1 MDFNLNFQLT
11 LLAVLL
17 VLSAFFA
24 ISETSLMSVNR
35 YRLKHL
41 SKQGNVG
48 AKLAVKLLNET
59 DKLLSVILLC
69 NNFANA
75 AAAALVT
82 LIVVEFFG
90 TQESIIFIGT
100 IITTFMIVIF
110 SEISPKV
117 IGAAHPEKLAPY
129 CSFILYPLLKVF
141 YPIVLFLNFFV
152 LGFLKLVNI
161 KTNFNQKDLINMDEL
176 KSIISE
182 SGTFIPQKNKSI
194 FLNLIDLNKVTI
206 DEVMMPHTNV
216 ESVYLKQPIDEILEK
231 VINSNYR
238 QMVVK
243 DNDEI
248 IGVIDSKK
256 LLKLV
261 VKEQNNE
268 ITHKSLKELIEPPY
282 FIPSGTTI
290 YKQIQ
295 YFQDNQEKK
304 GFIVNEFGDFL
315 GLVSLEDL
323 LEEIIGEFNKDIP
336 SKLSKIVSEDDGWI
350 VDGAISIRDLN
361 KKLNLKLP
369 TSGPITLSG
378 LIIEFLENIPEINSS
393 FKMHETKF
401 EIINIYEQ
409 TIKKIKIYKQQLK

>member
-1 MDFNLNFQLT
+1 MDFNLNFQLI

-48 AKLAVKLLNET
+48 ARLAIKLLNET

-216 ESVYLKQPIDEILEK
+216 ESVFLKQPIEEILEK

-256 LLKLV
+256 LLKLL

-268 ITHKSLKELIEPPY
+268 ITHESFKELIEPPY

-304 GFIVNEFGDFL
+304 GFIVNEYGDFL

-336 SKLSKIVSEDDGWI
+336 SKLSKIISEDDGWI

-378 LIIEFLENIPEINSS
+378 LIIEFLENIPETNTS

-409 TIKKIKIYKQQLK
+409 TIKKIKIYK

>member
-1 MDFNLNFQLT
+1 MDFNINFQLS

-17 VLSAFFA
+17 ILSAFFA

-35 YRLKHL
+35 YRLKHM
-41 SKQGNVG
+41 SKEGNVG
-48 AKLAVKLLNET
+48 AKLALKLLNET

-90 TQESIIFIGT
+90 TQESIIFVGT
-100 IITTFMIVIF
+100 LVTTFMIVIF

-117 IGAAHPEKLAPY
+117 IGAAHPEKLAPF
-129 CSFILYPLLKVF
+129 CSYILYPLLRIF

-161 KTNFNQKDLINMDEL
+161 KTNFNQNDLINMDEL

-206 DEVMMPHTNV
+206 DEVMMPHTSV
-216 ESVYLKQPIDEILEK
+216 EAVHIKQSIDEILEK

-243 DNDEI
+243 DSDEI
-248 IGVIDSKK
+248 LGVIDSKK
-256 LLKLV
+256 ILNLFI
-261 VKEQNNE
+261 KEEKDE
-268 ITHKSLKELIEPPY
+268 ITHKKIMELIEPPY

-304 GFIVNEFGDFL
+304 GFIVNEHGDFL

-323 LEEIIGEFNKDIP
+323 LEEIIGEFNTDIP
-336 SKLSKIVSEDDGWI
+336 SKLSKIITEDDGWI
-350 VDGAISIRDLN
+350 IDGGISIRDLN

-369 TSGPITLSG
+369 TDGPITISG
-378 LIIEFLENIPEINSS
+378 LIIEFLENIPDTNTS
-393 FKMHETKF
+393 FKMHKTRF

-409 TIKKIKIYKQQLK
+409 TIKKVKIYK

>member
-1 MDFNLNFQLT
+1 MDFNLNFQLG

-129 CSFILYPLLKVF
+129 CSFILYPLLKIF

-216 ESVYLKQPIDEILEK
+216 ESVCLKQSIDEILEK

-261 VKEQNNE
+261 VKEQRE
-268 ITHKSLKELIEPPY
+268 GITHKSLGELIEPPY
-282 FIPSGTTI
+282 YIPSGTTI

-304 GFIVNEFGDFL
+304 GFIVNEHGDFL

-323 LEEIIGEFNKDIP
+323 LEEIIGEFNTDIP
-336 SKLSKIVSEDDGWI
+336 SKLAKIITEGDGWI

-369 TSGPITLSG
+369 TSGPITISG
-378 LIIEFLENIPEINSS
+378 LIIEFLENIPETNTS

-401 EIINIYEQ
+401 EIINMHEQ
-409 TIKKIKIYKQQLK
+409 TIKKIKIYK

>member
-1 MDFNLNFQLT
+1 
-11 LLAVLL
+11 
-17 VLSAFFA
+17 
-24 ISETSLMSVNR
+24 
-35 YRLKHL
+35 
-41 SKQGNVG
+41 
-48 AKLAVKLLNET
+48 
-59 DKLLSVILLC
+59 
-69 NNFANA
+69 
-75 AAAALVT
+75 
-82 LIVVEFFG
+82 
-90 TQESIIFIGT
+90 
-100 IITTFMIVIF
+100 
-110 SEISPKV
+110 
-117 IGAAHPEKLAPY
+117 
-129 CSFILYPLLKVF
+129 
-141 YPIVLFLNFFV
+141 
-152 LGFLKLVNI
+152 
-161 KTNFNQKDLINMDEL
+161 MDEL

-216 ESVYLKQPIDEILEK
+216 ESVYLKQPIDEILGK

-268 ITHKSLKELIEPPY
+268 ITHESLKELIEPPY

-304 GFIVNEFGDFL
+304 GFIVNEYGDFL

-336 SKLSKIVSEDDGWI
+336 SKLSKIVGEDDGWI

-378 LIIEFLENIPEINSS
+378 LIIEFLENIPETNTS

-409 TIKKIKIYKQQLK
+409 TIKKIKIYK

>member
-1 MDFNLNFQLT
+1 MDFNLNFQLA

-48 AKLAVKLLNET
+48 AKLAIKLLNET

-261 VKEQNNE
+261 VKEQNGE
-268 ITHKSLKELIEPPY
+268 ITHESLKELIEPPY

-304 GFIVNEFGDFL
+304 GFIVNEYGDFL

-336 SKLSKIVSEDDGWI
+336 SKLSKIISEDDGWI

-378 LIIEFLENIPEINSS
+378 LIIEFLENIPETNTS

-409 TIKKIKIYKQQLK
+409 TIKKIKIYK

>member
-1 MDFNLNFQLT
+1 MDFNLNFQLA
-11 LLAVLL
+11 LLVVLL

-48 AKLAVKLLNET
+48 AKLAIKLLNET

-141 YPIVLFLNFFV
+141 YRIVLFLNFFV

-261 VKEQNNE
+261 VKEQNGE
-268 ITHKSLKELIEPPY
+268 ITHESLKELIEPPY

-336 SKLSKIVSEDDGWI
+336 SKLSKIISEDDGWI

-378 LIIEFLENIPEINSS
+378 LIIEFLENIPETNTS

-409 TIKKIKIYKQQLK
+409 TIKKIKIYK

>member
-1 MDFNLNFQLT
+1 MDFNLNFQLV
-11 LLAVLL
+11 LLAILL

-48 AKLAVKLLNET
+48 AKLAIKLLNET

-216 ESVYLKQPIDEILEK
+216 ESVYLKQPIDEILGK

-256 LLKLV
+256 LLKQV

-268 ITHKSLKELIEPPY
+268 ITHESLKELIEPPY

-304 GFIVNEFGDFL
+304 GFIVNEYGDFL

-378 LIIEFLENIPEINSS
+378 LIIEFLENIPGTNTS

-409 TIKKIKIYKQQLK
+409 TIKKIKIYK

>member
-1 MDFNLNFQLT
+1 MYFNLNFQLVI
-11 LLAVLL
+11 LAVLL

-48 AKLAVKLLNET
+48 AKLAIKLLNET

-216 ESVYLKQPIDEILEK
+216 ESVYLKQSIDEILEK

-261 VKEQNNE
+261 VKEKKVG
-268 ITHKSLKELIEPPY
+268 ITHKSLGELIEPPY
-282 FIPSGTTI
+282 YIPSGTTI

-304 GFIVNEFGDFL
+304 GFIVNEHGDFL

-323 LEEIIGEFNKDIP
+323 LEEIIGEFNTDIP
-336 SKLSKIVSEDDGWI
+336 SKLSKIITEGDGWI
-350 VDGAISIRDLN
+350 VDGAISIRGLN

-369 TSGPITLSG
+369 SSGPITISG
-378 LIIEFLENIPEINSS
+378 LIIEFLENIPETNTS

-401 EIINIYEQ
+401 EIINMHEQ
-409 TIKKIKIYKQQLK
+409 TIKKIKIYK

>member
-1 MDFNLNFQLT
+1 MDFNLNLQLV

-48 AKLAVKLLNET
+48 AKLAIKLLNET

-129 CSFILYPLLKVF
+129 CSFILYPLLKIF

-216 ESVYLKQPIDEILEK
+216 ESVYLKQSMDEILEK

-256 LLKLV
+256 LLKLL

-268 ITHKSLKELIEPPY
+268 ITHKSLRELIEPPY

-304 GFIVNEFGDFL
+304 GFIVNEYGDFI

-336 SKLSKIVSEDDGWI
+336 SKLSKIISEDNGWI

-378 LIIEFLENIPEINSS
+378 LIIEFLESIPETNTS

-409 TIKKIKIYKQQLK
+409 TIKKIKIYK

>member
-1 MDFNLNFQLT
+1 MDFNINFQLT

-17 VLSAFFA
+17 ILSAFFA

-35 YRLKHL
+35 YRLKHM
-41 SKQGNVG
+41 SKEGNVG
-48 AKLAVKLLNET
+48 AKLALKLLNET

-90 TQESIIFIGT
+90 TQESIIFVGT
-100 IITTFMIVIF
+100 LVTTFMIVIF

-117 IGAAHPEKLAPY
+117 IGAAHPEKLAPF
-129 CSFILYPLLKVF
+129 CSYILYPLLRIF

-161 KTNFNQKDLINMDEL
+161 KTNFNQNDLINMDEL

-206 DEVMMPHTNV
+206 DEVMMPHTSV
-216 ESVYLKQPIDEILEK
+216 EAVHIKQSIDEILEK

-243 DNDEI
+243 DTDEI
-248 IGVIDSKK
+248 LGVIDSKK
-256 LLKLV
+256 ILNLFI
-261 VKEQNNE
+261 KEEKDE
-268 ITHKSLKELIEPPY
+268 ITHKKLMELIEPPY

-304 GFIVNEFGDFL
+304 GFIVNEHGDFL

-323 LEEIIGEFNKDIP
+323 LEEIIGEFNTDIP
-336 SKLSKIVSEDDGWI
+336 SKLSKIITEDDGWI
-350 VDGAISIRDLN
+350 IDGGISIRDLN

-369 TSGPITLSG
+369 TDGPITISG
-378 LIIEFLENIPEINSS
+378 LIIEFLENIPDTNTS
-393 FKMHETKF
+393 FKMHKTRF

-409 TIKKIKIYKQQLK
+409 TIKKVKIYK

>member
-1 MDFNLNFQLT
+1 MDFNLNFQLV
-11 LLAVLL
+11 LLAILL

-48 AKLAVKLLNET
+48 AKLAIKLLNET

-268 ITHKSLKELIEPPY
+268 ITHESLKELIEPPY

-304 GFIVNEFGDFL
+304 GFIVNEYGDFL

-369 TSGPITLSG
+369 SSGPITLSG
-378 LIIEFLENIPEINSS
+378 LIIEFLENIPETNTS

-409 TIKKIKIYKQQLK
+409 TIKKIKIYK

>member
-1 MDFNLNFQLT
+1 MDFNLNLQLV

-48 AKLAVKLLNET
+48 AKLAIKLLNET

-216 ESVYLKQPIDEILEK
+216 ESVYLKQSMDEILEK

-256 LLKLV
+256 LLKLL

-268 ITHKSLKELIEPPY
+268 ITHESLRELIDPPY

-304 GFIVNEFGDFL
+304 GFIVNEYGDFI

-369 TSGPITLSG
+369 SSGPITLSG
-378 LIIEFLENIPEINSS
+378 LIIEFLESIPETNTS

-409 TIKKIKIYKQQLK
+409 TIKKIKIYK

>member
-1 MDFNLNFQLT
+1 MDFNLNFQLV

-48 AKLAVKLLNET
+48 AKLAIKLLNET

-216 ESVYLKQPIDEILEK
+216 ESVYLKQSIDEILEK

-243 DNDEI
+243 DKDEI

-256 LLKLV
+256 LLKLL
-261 VKEQNNE
+261 VKEKNNE
-268 ITHKSLKELIEPPY
+268 ITHESLKELIEPPY

-304 GFIVNEFGDFL
+304 GFIVNEYGDFL

-336 SKLSKIVSEDDGWI
+336 SKLSKIISEDDGWI

-378 LIIEFLENIPEINSS
+378 LIIEFLESIPETNTS

-409 TIKKIKIYKQQLK
+409 TIKKIKIYK

>member
-1 MDFNLNFQLT
+1 MDFNLNFQLI

-48 AKLAVKLLNET
+48 AKLAIKLLNET

-216 ESVYLKQPIDEILEK
+216 ESIYLKQSIDEILEK

-256 LLKLV
+256 LLKLL

-268 ITHKSLKELIEPPY
+268 ITHESLKELIEPPY

-304 GFIVNEFGDFL
+304 GFIVNEYGDFL

-336 SKLSKIVSEDDGWI
+336 SKLSKIISEDDGWI

-378 LIIEFLENIPEINSS
+378 LIIEFLENIPETNTS

-409 TIKKIKIYKQQLK
+409 TIKKIKIYK

>member
-1 MDFNLNFQLT
+1 MDFNLNFQLA

-48 AKLAVKLLNET
+48 ANLAIKLLNET

-256 LLKLV
+256 LLKLL

-268 ITHKSLKELIEPPY
+268 ITHESLRELIDPPY

-304 GFIVNEFGDFL
+304 GFIVNEYGDFI

-336 SKLSKIVSEDDGWI
+336 SKLSKIISEDDGWI

-378 LIIEFLENIPEINSS
+378 LIIEFLESIPETNTS

-409 TIKKIKIYKQQLK
+409 TIKKIKIYK

>member
-1 MDFNLNFQLT
+1 MDFNINFQLS

-17 VLSAFFA
+17 ILSAFFA

-35 YRLKHL
+35 YRLKHM
-41 SKQGNVG
+41 SKEGNVG
-48 AKLAVKLLNET
+48 AKLALKLLNET

-90 TQESIIFIGT
+90 TQESIIFVGT
-100 IITTFMIVIF
+100 LVTTFMIVIF

-117 IGAAHPEKLAPY
+117 IGAAHPEKLAPF
-129 CSFILYPLLKVF
+129 CSYILYPLLRIF

-161 KTNFNQKDLINMDEL
+161 KTNFNQNDLINMDEL

-206 DEVMMPHTNV
+206 DEVMMPHTSV
-216 ESVYLKQPIDEILEK
+216 EAVHIKQSIDEILEK

-243 DNDEI
+243 DSDEI
-248 IGVIDSKK
+248 LGVIDSKK
-256 LLKLV
+256 ILNLFI
-261 VKEQNNE
+261 KEEKDE
-268 ITHKSLKELIEPPY
+268 ITHKKLMELIEPPY

-304 GFIVNEFGDFL
+304 GFIVNEHGDFL

-323 LEEIIGEFNKDIP
+323 LEEIIGEFNTDIP
-336 SKLSKIVSEDDGWI
+336 SKLSKIITEDDGWI
-350 VDGAISIRDLN
+350 IDGGISIRDLN

-369 TSGPITLSG
+369 TDGPVTISG
-378 LIIEFLENIPEINSS
+378 LIIEFLENIPDTNTS
-393 FKMHETKF
+393 FKMHKTRF

-409 TIKKIKIYKQQLK
+409 TIKKVKIYK

>member
-1 MDFNLNFQLT
+1 MDFNLNFQLG

-129 CSFILYPLLKVF
+129 CSFILYPLLKIF

-216 ESVYLKQPIDEILEK
+216 ESVCLKQSIDEILEK

-261 VKEQNNE
+261 VKEKKVG
-268 ITHKSLKELIEPPY
+268 ITHKSLGELIEPPY
-282 FIPSGTTI
+282 YIPSGTTI
-290 YKQIQ
+290 YRQIQ

-304 GFIVNEFGDFL
+304 GFIVNEHGDFL

-323 LEEIIGEFNKDIP
+323 LEEIIGEFNTDIP
-336 SKLSKIVSEDDGWI
+336 SKLSKIITEGDGWI

-369 TSGPITLSG
+369 SSGLITISG
-378 LIIEFLENIPEINSS
+378 LIIEFLENIPETNTS

-401 EIINIYEQ
+401 EIINMHEQ
-409 TIKKIKIYKQQLK
+409 TIKKIKIYK

>member
-1 MDFNLNFQLT
+1 MDFNLNFQLV
-11 LLAVLL
+11 LLAILL

-48 AKLAVKLLNET
+48 AKLAIKLLNET

-117 IGAAHPEKLAPY
+117 IGAAHPDKLAPY

-161 KTNFNQKDLINMDEL
+161 KTNFNQRDLINMDEL

-194 FLNLIDLNKVTI
+194 FLNLIDLNKVII

-216 ESVYLKQPIDEILEK
+216 ESIHLKQPIDEILEK

-238 QMVVK
+238 QTVVK
-243 DNDEI
+243 NNDEI

-256 LLKLV
+256 LLKLL

-268 ITHKSLKELIEPPY
+268 ITHESLKELIEPPY

-304 GFIVNEFGDFL
+304 GFIVNEYGDFL

-361 KKLNLKLP
+361 KKLNLRLP

-378 LIIEFLENIPEINSS
+378 LIIEFLENIPETNSS
-393 FKMHETKF
+393 FKMHKTKF

-409 TIKKIKIYKQQLK
+409 TIKKIKIYK

>member
-1 MDFNLNFQLT
+1 MDFNINFQLS

-17 VLSAFFA
+17 ILSAFFA

-35 YRLKHL
+35 YRLKHM
-41 SKQGNVG
+41 SKEGNVG
-48 AKLAVKLLNET
+48 AKLALKLLNET

-100 IITTFMIVIF
+100 LVTTFMIVIF

-117 IGAAHPEKLAPY
+117 IGAAHPEKLAPF
-129 CSFILYPLLKVF
+129 CSYILYPLLRIF

-152 LGFLKLVNI
+152 LGFLKIVNI
-161 KTNFNQKDLINMDEL
+161 KTNFNQNDLINMDEL

-206 DEVMMPHTNV
+206 DEVMMPHTSV
-216 ESVYLKQPIDEILEK
+216 EAVHIKQSIDEILEK

-243 DNDEI
+243 DSDEI
-248 IGVIDSKK
+248 LGVIDSKK
-256 LLKLV
+256 ILNLFI
-261 VKEQNNE
+261 KEEKDE
-268 ITHKSLKELIEPPY
+268 ITHKKLMELIEPPY

-304 GFIVNEFGDFL
+304 GFIVNEHGDFL

-323 LEEIIGEFNKDIP
+323 LEEIIGEFNTDIP
-336 SKLSKIVSEDDGWI
+336 SKLSKIITEDDGWI
-350 VDGAISIRDLN
+350 IDGGISIRDLN

-369 TSGPITLSG
+369 TDGPITISG
-378 LIIEFLENIPEINSS
+378 LIIEFLENIPDTNTS
-393 FKMHETKF
+393 FKMHKTRF

-409 TIKKIKIYKQQLK
+409 TIKKVKIYK

>member
-1 MDFNLNFQLT
+1 MDFNINFQLS

-17 VLSAFFA
+17 ILSAFFA

-35 YRLKHL
+35 YRLKHM
-41 SKQGNVG
+41 SKEGNVG
-48 AKLAVKLLNET
+48 AKLALKLLNET

-100 IITTFMIVIF
+100 LVTTFMIVIF

-117 IGAAHPEKLAPY
+117 IGAAHPEKLAPF
-129 CSFILYPLLKVF
+129 CSYILYPLLRIF

-152 LGFLKLVNI
+152 LGFLKIVNI
-161 KTNFNQKDLINMDEL
+161 KTNFNQNDLINMDEL

-206 DEVMMPHTNV
+206 DEVMMPHTSV
-216 ESVYLKQPIDEILEK
+216 EAVHIKQSIDEILEK

-243 DNDEI
+243 DTDEI
-248 IGVIDSKK
+248 LGVIDSKK
-256 LLKLV
+256 ILNLFI
-261 VKEQNNE
+261 KEEKDE
-268 ITHKSLKELIEPPY
+268 ITHKKLMELIEPPY

-304 GFIVNEFGDFL
+304 GFIVNEHGDFL

-323 LEEIIGEFNKDIP
+323 LEEIIGEFNTDIP
-336 SKLSKIVSEDDGWI
+336 SKLSKIITEDDGWI
-350 VDGAISIRDLN
+350 IDGGISIRELN

-369 TSGPITLSG
+369 TDGPITISG
-378 LIIEFLENIPEINSS
+378 LIIEFLENIPDTNTS
-393 FKMHETKF
+393 FKMHKTRF

-409 TIKKIKIYKQQLK
+409 TIKKVKIYK

>member
-1 MDFNLNFQLT
+1 MDFNLNFQLA

-48 AKLAVKLLNET
+48 AKLAIKLLNET

-117 IGAAHPEKLAPY
+117 IGAAHPDKLAPY

-161 KTNFNQKDLINMDEL
+161 KTNFNQRDLINMDEL

-194 FLNLIDLNKVTI
+194 FLNLIDLNKVII

-216 ESVYLKQPIDEILEK
+216 ESIHLKQPIDEILEK

-238 QMVVK
+238 QTVVK
-243 DNDEI
+243 NNDEI

-256 LLKLV
+256 LLKLL

-268 ITHKSLKELIEPPY
+268 ITHESLKELIEPPY

-304 GFIVNEFGDFL
+304 GFIVNEYGDFL

-369 TSGPITLSG
+369 TRGPITLSG
-378 LIIEFLENIPEINSS
+378 LIIEFLENIPGTNTS

-409 TIKKIKIYKQQLK
+409 TIKKIKIYK

>member
-1 MDFNLNFQLT
+1 MDFNINFQLG
-11 LLAVLL
+11 LLTILL

-90 TQESIIFIGT
+90 TQESIIFVGT
-100 IITTFMIVIF
+100 IITTFIIVIF

-117 IGAAHPEKLAPY
+117 IGAAHPEKLAPF

-194 FLNLIDLNKVTI
+194 FLNLIDLNEVTI

-216 ESVYLKQPIDEILEK
+216 EAVHLKQSIDEILQK
-231 VINSNYR
+231 ISNSNYR

-243 DNDEI
+243 NNDEI

-256 LLKLV
+256 LLKLI
-261 VKEQNNE
+261 VKDKRER
-268 ITHKSLKELIEPPY
+268 ITHEALKKLIDPPY

-304 GFIVNEFGDFL
+304 GLIVNEHGDFL

-323 LEEIIGEFNKDIP
+323 LEEIIGEFNMDIP
-336 SKLSKIVSEDDGWI
+336 SKLSKIITEKDGWI
-350 VDGAISIRDLN
+350 IDGAISIRDLN

-369 TSGPITLSG
+369 TNGPITISG
-378 LIIEFLENIPEINSS
+378 LIIEFLENIPDTNTS
-393 FKMHETKF
+393 FKMYETKF
-401 EIINIYEQ
+401 EIINIYGQ
-409 TIKKIKIYKQQLK
+409 TIKKVKIYK

>member
-1 MDFNLNFQLT
+1 MDFNLNFQLV
-11 LLAVLL
+11 LLAILL

-48 AKLAVKLLNET
+48 AKLAIKLLNET

-216 ESVYLKQPIDEILEK
+216 ESVYMKQPIDEILGK

-256 LLKLV
+256 LLKLL

-268 ITHKSLKELIEPPY
+268 VTHESLKELIEPPY

-304 GFIVNEFGDFL
+304 GFIVNEYGDFL

-336 SKLSKIVSEDDGWI
+336 SKLSKIISEDDGWI

-369 TSGPITLSG
+369 TSGTITLSG
-378 LIIEFLENIPEINSS
+378 LIIVFLESIPATNTSI
-393 FKMHETKF
+393 KMHET
-401 EIINIYEQ
+401 
-409 TIKKIKIYKQQLK
+409 

>member
-1 MDFNLNFQLT
+1 MDFNLNFQLA

-48 AKLAVKLLNET
+48 AKLAIKLLNET

-256 LLKLV
+256 LLKLII
-261 VKEQNNE
+261 KEQNIE
-268 ITHKSLKELIEPPY
+268 ITHESLKELIEPPY

-304 GFIVNEFGDFL
+304 GFIVNEYGDFL

-336 SKLSKIVSEDDGWI
+336 SKLSKIVSEDNGWI

-409 TIKKIKIYKQQLK
+409 TIKKIKIYK

>member
-1 MDFNLNFQLT
+1 MDFNLNFQLA

-216 ESVYLKQPIDEILEK
+216 ESVFLKQPIEEILEK

-256 LLKLV
+256 LLKLL

-268 ITHKSLKELIEPPY
+268 ITHESLKELIEPPY

-304 GFIVNEFGDFL
+304 GFIVNEYGDFL

-336 SKLSKIVSEDDGWI
+336 SKLSKIISEDDGWI

-378 LIIEFLENIPEINSS
+378 LIIEFLENIPETNTS

-401 EIINIYEQ
+401 EITNIYEQ
-409 TIKKIKIYKQQLK
+409 TIKKIKIYK

>member
-1 MDFNLNFQLT
+1 MDFNLNFQLG

-129 CSFILYPLLKVF
+129 CSFILYPLLKIF

-216 ESVYLKQPIDEILEK
+216 ESICLKQSIDEILEK

-261 VKEQNNE
+261 VKEKKVG
-268 ITHKSLKELIEPPY
+268 ITHKSLGELIEPPY
-282 FIPSGTTI
+282 YIPSGTTI

-304 GFIVNEFGDFL
+304 GFIVNEHGDFL

-323 LEEIIGEFNKDIP
+323 LEEIIGEFNTDIP
-336 SKLSKIVSEDDGWI
+336 SKLSKIITEGDGWI

-369 TSGPITLSG
+369 SSGPITISG
-378 LIIEFLENIPEINSS
+378 LIIEFLENIPETNTS

-401 EIINIYEQ
+401 EIINMHEQ
-409 TIKKIKIYKQQLK
+409 TIKKIKIYK

>member
-1 MDFNLNFQLT
+1 MDFNLNFQLV

-48 AKLAVKLLNET
+48 AKLAIKLLNET

-304 GFIVNEFGDFL
+304 GFIVNEYGDFL

-378 LIIEFLENIPEINSS
+378 LIIEFLENIPEINTS
-393 FKMHETKF
+393 FKMHEKKF
-401 EIINIYEQ
+401 EIINIHEQ
-409 TIKKIKIYKQQLK
+409 TIKKIKIYK

>member
-1 MDFNLNFQLT
+1 MDFNLNFQLA

-48 AKLAVKLLNET
+48 AKLAIKLLNET

-216 ESVYLKQPIDEILEK
+216 ESVYLKQSMDEILEK

-256 LLKLV
+256 LLKLL

-268 ITHKSLKELIEPPY
+268 ITHESLKELIEPPY

-304 GFIVNEFGDFL
+304 GFIVNEYGDFI

-336 SKLSKIVSEDDGWI
+336 SKLSKIISEDDGWI

-378 LIIEFLENIPEINSS
+378 LIIEFLESIPETNTS

-409 TIKKIKIYKQQLK
+409 TIKKIKIYK

>member
-1 MDFNLNFQLT
+1 MDFNINFQLT

-17 VLSAFFA
+17 ILSAFFA

-35 YRLKHL
+35 YRLKHM
-41 SKQGNVG
+41 SKEGNVG
-48 AKLAVKLLNET
+48 AKLALKLLNET

-90 TQESIIFIGT
+90 TQESIIFVGT
-100 IITTFMIVIF
+100 LVTTFMIVIF

-117 IGAAHPEKLAPY
+117 IGAAHPEKLAPF
-129 CSFILYPLLKVF
+129 CSYILYPLLRVF

-161 KTNFNQKDLINMDEL
+161 KTNFNQNDLINMDEL

-206 DEVMMPHTNV
+206 DEVMMPHTSV
-216 ESVYLKQPIDEILEK
+216 EAVELKQSIDEILEK

-243 DNDEI
+243 DSDEI
-248 IGVIDSKK
+248 LGVIDSKK
-256 LLKLV
+256 ILNLFI
-261 VKEQNNE
+261 KEEKDE
-268 ITHKSLKELIEPPY
+268 ITHKKLMELIEPPY

-304 GFIVNEFGDFL
+304 GFIVNEHGDFL

-323 LEEIIGEFNKDIP
+323 LEEIIGEFNTDIP
-336 SKLSKIVSEDDGWI
+336 SKLSKIITEDDGWI
-350 VDGAISIRDLN
+350 IDGGISIRDLN

-369 TSGPITLSG
+369 TDGPITISG
-378 LIIEFLENIPEINSS
+378 LIIEFLENIPDTNTS
-393 FKMHETKF
+393 FKMHKTRF

-409 TIKKIKIYKQQLK
+409 TIKKVKIYK

>member
-1 MDFNLNFQLT
+1 MDFNLNFQLV

-48 AKLAVKLLNET
+48 AKLAIKLLNET

-216 ESVYLKQPIDEILEK
+216 ESVFLKQPIDEILEK

-243 DNDEI
+243 DKDEI

-256 LLKLV
+256 ILKLL

-268 ITHKSLKELIEPPY
+268 ITHESLRELIEPPY

-304 GFIVNEFGDFL
+304 GFIVNEYGDFL

-336 SKLSKIVSEDDGWI
+336 SKLSKIISEDDGWI

-369 TSGPITLSG
+369 TNGPITLSG
-378 LIIEFLENIPEINSS
+378 LIIEFLENIPEINTS
-393 FKMHETKF
+393 FKMYETKF

-409 TIKKIKIYKQQLK
+409 TIKKIKIYK

>member
-1 MDFNLNFQLT
+1 MDFNLNFQLI
-11 LLAVLL
+11 LLAILL

-48 AKLAVKLLNET
+48 AKLAIKLLNET

-216 ESVYLKQPIDEILEK
+216 ESVDLKQSIDEILEK

-256 LLKLV
+256 LLKLL

-268 ITHKSLKELIEPPY
+268 ITHESLRELIEPPY

-304 GFIVNEFGDFL
+304 GFIVNEYGDFL

-336 SKLSKIVSEDDGWI
+336 SKLSKIISEDDGWI

-369 TSGPITLSG
+369 TRWSY
-378 LIIEFLENIPEINSS
+378 NI
-393 FKMHETKF
+393 KWT
-401 EIINIYEQ
+401 Y
-409 TIKKIKIYKQQLK
+409 Y

>member
-1 MDFNLNFQLT
+1 MDFNLNFQLG
-11 LLAVLL
+11 LLAILL

-129 CSFILYPLLKVF
+129 CSFILYPLLKIF

-216 ESVYLKQPIDEILEK
+216 ESVCLKQSIDEILEK

-256 LLKLV
+256 LLNLI
-261 VKEQNNE
+261 VKEQRGG
-268 ITHKSLKELIEPPY
+268 ITHKSLGELIEPPY
-282 FIPSGTTI
+282 YIPSGTTI

-304 GFIVNEFGDFL
+304 GFIVNEHGDFL

-323 LEEIIGEFNKDIP
+323 LEEIIGEFNTDIP
-336 SKLSKIVSEDDGWI
+336 SKLAKIITEGDGWI

-369 TSGPITLSG
+369 SSGPITISG
-378 LIIEFLENIPEINSS
+378 LIIEFLENIPETNTS

-401 EIINIYEQ
+401 EIINMHEQ
-409 TIKKIKIYKQQLK
+409 TIKKIKIYK

>member
-1 MDFNLNFQLT
+1 MDFNLNFQLI

-48 AKLAVKLLNET
+48 ARLAIKLLNET

-129 CSFILYPLLKVF
+129 CRFILYPLLKVF

-216 ESVYLKQPIDEILEK
+216 ESVFLKQPIEEILEK

-256 LLKLV
+256 LLKLL

-268 ITHKSLKELIEPPY
+268 ITHESFKELIEPPY

-304 GFIVNEFGDFL
+304 GFIVNEYGDFL

-336 SKLSKIVSEDDGWI
+336 SKLSKIISEDDGWI

-378 LIIEFLENIPEINSS
+378 LIIEFLENIPETNTS

-409 TIKKIKIYKQQLK
+409 TIKKIKIYK

>member
-1 MDFNLNFQLT
+1 MDFNLNFQLG

-129 CSFILYPLLKVF
+129 CSFILYPLLKIF

-216 ESVYLKQPIDEILEK
+216 ESVCLKQSIDEILEK

-256 LLKLV
+256 LLNLI
-261 VKEQNNE
+261 VKEQRGG
-268 ITHKSLKELIEPPY
+268 ITHKSLGELIEPPY
-282 FIPSGTTI
+282 YIPSGTTI

-304 GFIVNEFGDFL
+304 GFIVNEYGDFL

-323 LEEIIGEFNKDIP
+323 LEEIIGEFNTDIP
-336 SKLSKIVSEDDGWI
+336 SKLAKIITEGDGWI

-369 TSGPITLSG
+369 SSGLITISG
-378 LIIEFLENIPEINSS
+378 LIIEFLENIPETNTS

-401 EIINIYEQ
+401 EIINMHEQ
-409 TIKKIKIYKQQLK
+409 TIKKIKIYK

>member
-1 MDFNLNFQLT
+1 MDFNLNFQLV

-48 AKLAVKLLNET
+48 AKLAIKLLNET

-216 ESVYLKQPIDEILEK
+216 ESVYLKQPIDEILGK

-268 ITHKSLKELIEPPY
+268 ITHESLKELIEPPY

-304 GFIVNEFGDFL
+304 GFIVNEYGDFL

-378 LIIEFLENIPEINSS
+378 LIIEFLESIPETNTS

-409 TIKKIKIYKQQLK
+409 TIKKIKIYK

>member
-1 MDFNLNFQLT
+1 MDFNLNFQLA

-216 ESVYLKQPIDEILEK
+216 ESVFLKQPIEEILEK

-256 LLKLV
+256 LLKLL

-268 ITHKSLKELIEPPY
+268 ITHESLKELIEPPY

-304 GFIVNEFGDFL
+304 GFIVNEYGDFL

-336 SKLSKIVSEDDGWI
+336 SKLSKIISEDDGWI

-378 LIIEFLENIPEINSS
+378 LIIEFLENIPETNTS

-409 TIKKIKIYKQQLK
+409 TIKKIKIYK

>member
-1 MDFNLNFQLT
+1 MDFNLNFQLI

-48 AKLAVKLLNET
+48 AKLAIKLLNET

-216 ESVYLKQPIDEILEK
+216 ESVFLKQPIEEILEK

-256 LLKLV
+256 LLKLLI
-261 VKEQNNE
+261 KEQNNE
-268 ITHKSLKELIEPPY
+268 ITHESLKELIEPPY

-304 GFIVNEFGDFL
+304 GFIVNEYGDFL

-336 SKLSKIVSEDDGWI
+336 SKLSKIISEDDGWI

-378 LIIEFLENIPEINSS
+378 LIIEFLENIPETNTS

-409 TIKKIKIYKQQLK
+409 TIKKIKIYK